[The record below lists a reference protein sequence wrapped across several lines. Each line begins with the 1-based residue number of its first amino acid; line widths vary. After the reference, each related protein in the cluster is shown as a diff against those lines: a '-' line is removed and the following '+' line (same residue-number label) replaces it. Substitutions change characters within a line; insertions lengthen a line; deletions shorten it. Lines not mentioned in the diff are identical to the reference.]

1 MEKMNISEAMTIRL
15 PDELPEANQFAKGVR
30 RAPRRELTL
39 NKREMKL
46 ALKNALR
53 YIPEH
58 LHEQIAPEF
67 LEELKNRGRI
77 YGYRYRPKGRLYGK
91 PFDEYKGNAI
101 EGKA

>member
-1 MEKMNISEAMTIRL
+1 MNNVNISEAMTIRL
-15 PDELPEANQFAKGVR
+15 PDELPEPTQFEEGIR

-58 LHEQIAPEF
+58 LHEKIAPEF
-67 LEELKNRGRI
+67 LEELETMGRI

-91 PFDEYKGNAI
+91 PIEAYKGNCI
-101 EGKA
+101 

>member
-1 MEKMNISEAMTIRL
+1 MKKINISEAMTIRL
-15 PDELPEANQFAKGVR
+15 PDELPEPIQFEEGIR

-58 LHEQIAPEF
+58 LHEKIAPEF
-67 LEELKNRGRI
+67 LEELKTMGRI
-77 YGYRYRPKGRLYGK
+77 YGYRYRPKQVVRQTH
-91 PFDEYKGNAI
+91 
-101 EGKA
+101 